1 MSNLKNRLLY
11 LIILNVLLVNLACNK
26 KQSIVHHSVM
36 IFLNDG
42 KIQEDEKVDCDLVIM
57 DSMHTYSLQAG
68 IEYRG
73 SSSKFFPKRSY
84 TVKFKNKQAKIWQG
98 IDLMGDW
105 VLYAPYADR
114 TCIRNTLAQYFYRAM
129 GHYSTISIFVDLY
142 INNEYLGLYE
152 LRDKIGLDKNGLID
166 TKAIF
171 KIDKTTGKKKQ
182 KLPSLISPSVD
193 IQEHDL
199 AKGVSFEDAFT
210 SVTKFENTLL
220 DSTSD
225 LSKFV
230 EESSFI
236 DYFLFSEFANSPD
249 AYRSSCYFKV
259 LKDNRLAMGP
269 VWDYDL
275 AFGNSTLYNGEATQ
289 GWRFLLSETI
299 GPYYTP
305 APKWWSKLYAKPSFK
320 KAMYKRWTQLRLNLF
335 ADEHIQLMVD
345 SFSNNIKPALVNNF
359 NKWPVIGKQ
368 IQWASSPKPSYVA
381 ELDYL
386 KKWMLERAKWMDIAL
401 KQ

>member
-1 MSNLKNRLLY
+1 MFNLKKSVLY
-11 LIILNVLLVNLACNK
+11 LITLNVLLVNLACNQK
-26 KQSIVHHSVM
+26 KSIVHHSIM
-36 IFLNDG
+36 IFLKDG
-42 KIQEDEKVDCDLVIM
+42 KMQEDEKVDCDLMMI
-57 DSMHTYSLQAG
+57 DSMHTFSLQAG

-73 SSSKFFPKRSY
+73 SSSKFYPKRSY
-84 TVKFKNKQAKIWQG
+84 TVRFKNKKAIIWQ
-98 IDLMGDW
+98 DLDLTGDW

-114 TCIRNTLAQYFYRAM
+114 TCVRNTLAQYFYSAM
-129 GHYSTISIFVDLY
+129 GHYSTISTFVELY

-152 LRDKIGLDKNGLID
+152 LREKIGLEKNGLID
-166 TKAIF
+166 AKAIF

-182 KLPSLISPSVD
+182 NASSIISPNVD
-193 IQEHDL
+193 ILEHDL

-225 LSKFV
+225 LSKFI

-259 LKDNRLAMGP
+259 LKDNRVSMGP

-289 GWRFLLSETI
+289 GWRFLLSETK

-305 APKWWSKLYAKPSFK
+305 APKWWSKLYANPSFK
-320 KAMYKRWTQLRLNLF
+320 KAMYKRWTQLRQNLF

-345 SFSNNIKPALVNNF
+345 SFANPIKPALAKNF

-368 IQWASSPKPSYVA
+368 I
-381 ELDYL
+381 
-386 KKWMLERAKWMDIAL
+386 
-401 KQ
+401 